1 MELILVPGDVSR
13 LQSRNTAFRR
23 NLKYSAIEHRLFLVK
38 ISEFNSE
45 ASVPSRRR
53 AEQAAE
59 IDIKFFHLTAHPA
72 FGQGHELVN
81 RINGNVDAA
90 NANIGVER
98 SLRLVQQD
106 RAGNISGGYG
116 VIEIDRQ
123 LSSRNL
129 RRVDINRTKSLI
141 VRQHDLAH
149 DQVPIRVGRGCRQF
163 QPGLAADELQLLD
176 CDFAGMMRVQID
188 RDVFGDKIVRTIAD
202 NDRGGGNV
210 KALRKNITQVDL
222 LFRIRRA
229 GSQRRLLRI
238 HDNARGMNI
247 GVRDR
252 ARESVPQQREQAV
265 IDSGKIDID

>member
-23 NLKYSAIEHRLFLVK
+23 DLKYSAIERRLFLVK
-38 ISEFNSE
+38 ISEFNGE

-81 RINGNVDAA
+81 RINRNLDAA

-98 SLRLVQQD
+98 SLRLVQQN

-123 LSSRNL
+123 FSRRDL

-141 VRQHDLAH
+141 VRQNDLAH

-188 RDVFGDKIVRTIAD
+188 RDVFGDKIMWTIAD
-202 NDRGGGNV
+202 NDRGVGNV
-210 KALRKNITQVDL
+210 KALRKNI
-222 LFRIRRA
+222 R
-229 GSQRRLLRI
+229 
-238 HDNARGMNI
+238 
-247 GVRDR
+247 
-252 ARESVPQQREQAV
+252 
-265 IDSGKIDID
+265 